1 MVLLWFIMSALF
13 YMAPI
18 IPSLLFSFQALSCF
32 NSSSVIDYLCLQA
45 ASESI
50 AERLKEK
57 IMPFIPRVINECFS
71 SHLSAI
77 DPSSHQVASDQLVI
91 TSEGVINESD
101 WLSLANACVLAFACM
116 YNVWRHA

>member
-1 MVLLWFIMSALF
+1 MTNATSKFSRSRFNQVKSKGFLYYF
-13 YMAPI
+13 YMVSI
-18 IPSLLFSFQALSCF
+18 ITPLLFSFQALSCF
-32 NSSSVIDYLCLQA
+32 NSSSVIDHLCLQA
-45 ASESI
+45 PSESI

-91 TSEGVINESD
+91 TSVESD
-101 WLSLANACVLAFACM
+101 Q
-116 YNVWRHA
+116 